1 LGNIDSPRYP
11 VAFSLR
17 LVLIGLWMLQSARLL
32 QAQLSAAEA
41 AEAVEFA
48 RRAAMAVSTGSPRVF
63 AEALDIE
70 GTLQRGLGAAA
81 WSGLTPRQ
89 RDLLRTVVRD
99 QFVDTLAGPRS
110 SGSEIAWSWVEPSAS
125 AVNVSLGLRFAE
137 KTLKTRWLVS
147 HVGAGWKITDI
158 VLADPGIS
166 LAAAAIRDLGPEPVR
181 RRQPVREAEQV
192 AYPRLIGLAAIG
204 LIVLL
209 FAPRLP
215 APKRSLLLL
224 TMAAPAILFT
234 IDGVLAVKRTLAER
248 YALRDPGARTIW
260 RESEGLALVAEK
272 EGRVSEAGRQWAR
285 ALANGAPPGPIE
297 YEMGLAAR
305 RRGDRERARQD
316 FTKAIEEREPAP
328 GAARELA
335 SLDAEAGHYEEAE
348 RNLARCL
355 VLSGPDPELLS
366 LAAVLQTNLGKTSDS
381 LHSLQQ
387 ARALLGDAWRAAELE
402 AKVRAR
408 AGDAAGAVAVLRS
421 LDAQGLTNRAELRT
435 NPSYLT
441 IANDP
446 VWVAFINE
454 RAPPPPEKRR

>member
-1 LGNIDSPRYP
+1 
-11 VAFSLR
+11 
-17 LVLIGLWMLQSARLL
+17 MLQSARPLE
-32 QAQLSAAEA
+32 AQLSAAET

-48 RRAAMAVSTGSPRVF
+48 KHAAMVISTGSPRVF

-70 GTLQRGLGAAA
+70 GILKRGLGEAA
-81 WSGLTPRQ
+81 WTGLSSRQ
-89 RDLLRTVVRD
+89 RDLLRALVRD

-110 SGSEIAWSWVEPSAS
+110 SGSEIAWSWVEPSGS

-166 LAAAAIRDLGPEPVR
+166 LAAAAIQDLGPEPVR
-181 RRQPVREAEQV
+181 RRQPVREAEEV

-204 LIVLL
+204 LILL
-209 FAPRLP
+209 VFAPRIP
-215 APKRSLLLL
+215 APKRTLLFL
-224 TMAAPAILFT
+224 TMAAPAILFM
-234 IDGVLAVKRTLAER
+234 IDGTLAVKRTLAER
-248 YALRDPGARTIW
+248 YALREPGTASTW
-260 RESEGLALVAEK
+260 RESEKLALDAERD
-272 EGRVSEAGRQWAR
+272 GRASEASRQWAR
-285 ALANGAPPGPIE
+285 ALANGAPPAPIE

-316 FTKAIEEREPAP
+316 FTKALDEREPAP

-335 SLDAEAGHYEEAE
+335 SLDAEAGRYEEAE
-348 RNLARCL
+348 RNLARCIA
-355 VLSGPDPELLS
+355 LSGPDPESLA
-366 LAAVLQTNLGKTSDS
+366 LAAVLQTNLGRTSDS
-381 LHSLQQ
+381 LRSLQQ

-402 AKVRAR
+402 AQVRAR
-408 AGDAAGAVAVLRS
+408 AGDAAGAVAILRS
-421 LDAQGLTNRAELRT
+421 LDAQGLANRADLRA
-435 NPSYLT
+435 NPSYLP

-454 RAPPPPEKRR
+454 RVVGTSSAVKPAKP